1 MIDGKGIA
9 AVAVMKFNLGTSS
22 EKRLV
27 NDIRKRD
34 NAAIKKLYDTWSGY
48 LFALCR
54 RYISDKDIAED
65 ILQESFMKIISSVG
79 SFEWKGEGSL
89 KAWMSRITVNEAL
102 QYLRKQKKCSFV
114 EYTDNLPDTDDA
126 PDPDVSRIPQ
136 QVIMDKIRGL
146 SDGYRTI
153 FNLYVFEGKSHKEI
167 ADMLGITEST
177 SASQYHRARK
187 ILAKE
192 LTEYMK
198 RES

>member
-1 MIDGKGIA
+1 
-9 AVAVMKFNLGTSS
+9 MKFNLGTSS

-114 EYTDNLPDTDDA
+114 EYTDNLPDADDA

>member
-1 MIDGKGIA
+1 M
-9 AVAVMKFNLGTSS
+9 
-22 EKRLV
+22 
-27 NDIRKRD
+27 
-34 NAAIKKLYDTWSGY
+34 
-48 LFALCR
+48 
-54 RYISDKDIAED
+54 
-65 ILQESFMKIISSVG
+65 
-79 SFEWKGEGSL
+79 
-89 KAWMSRITVNEAL
+89 
-102 QYLRKQKKCSFV
+102 

-126 PDPDVSRIPQ
+126 PAPDVSLIPQ

-192 LTEYMK
+192 LNEYMK

>member
-1 MIDGKGIA
+1 
-9 AVAVMKFNLGTSS
+9 MKFNLGTSS

-102 QYLRKQKKCSFV
+102 QYLRRQKKCSFV

-146 SDGYRTI
+146 SDGYRII

-192 LTEYMK
+192 LNEYMK

>member
-1 MIDGKGIA
+1 M
-9 AVAVMKFNLGTSS
+9 GTSS

-65 ILQESFMKIISSVG
+65 ILQD

-102 QYLRKQKKCSFV
+102 QYLRRQKKCSFV
-114 EYTDNLPDTDDA
+114 EYTDNLPDTDDGPA
-126 PDPDVSRIPQ
+126 PDVSQIPQ

>member
-1 MIDGKGIA
+1 
-9 AVAVMKFNLGTSS
+9 MKFNLGTSS

-114 EYTDNLPDTDDA
+114 EYTDNLPDTDDGPA
-126 PDPDVSRIPQ
+126 PDVSQIPQ

-192 LTEYMK
+192 LNEYMK

>member
-1 MIDGKGIA
+1 
-9 AVAVMKFNLGTSS
+9 MKFNLGTSS

-126 PDPDVSRIPQ
+126 PDPDVRGIPQ

-192 LTEYMK
+192 LNEYMK

>member
-1 MIDGKGIA
+1 
-9 AVAVMKFNLGTSS
+9 MKFNLGTSS

-114 EYTDNLPDTDDA
+114 EYTDNLPDTDEA
-126 PDPDVSRIPQ
+126 PDPDVRGIPQ